1 MTQIQFLEIV
11 RDHPEGLS
19 TSEITAIMY
28 PTRNVHEWVKRVYI
42 YGKKLQKY
50 GLVKKILSKRP
61 DKTTVAV
68 WFPAVGA

>member
-1 MTQIQFLEIV
+1 MTQQQFLEIV

-28 PTRNVHEWVKRVYI
+28 PTRNVHE
-42 YGKKLQKY
+42 Y

-68 WFPAVGA
+68 WFPAGGA